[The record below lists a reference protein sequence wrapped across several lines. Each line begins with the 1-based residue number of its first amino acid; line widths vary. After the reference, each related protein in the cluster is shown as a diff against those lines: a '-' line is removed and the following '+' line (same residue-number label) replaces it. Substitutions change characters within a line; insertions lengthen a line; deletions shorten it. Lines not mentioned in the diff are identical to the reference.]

1 MKHLLSYFEYCPHCG
16 SPDFKEHDAFSKRCA
31 ACGFTLYHN
40 ASAAVAAVVVNA
52 RGELLVC
59 RRALEPKRGMLDLPG
74 GFVEPRETAEN
85 ALRREMR
92 EETGADV
99 ANAKFL
105 FSLPNVY
112 EYSGFEVHTIDLF
125 FRAEIPDETAIFA
138 SDDAAELFW
147 IPMAEVRVD
156 DFAFASAREALRRV
170 LAEEV

>member
-1 MKHLLSYFEYCPHCG
+1 MKHILSYFEYCPHCG
-16 SPDFKEHDAFSKRCA
+16 SRDFREHDAFSKRCG

-40 ASAAVAAVVVNA
+40 ASAAVAALVVNA

-92 EETGADV
+92 EETGAAV
-99 ANAKFL
+99 ENVEFCCS
-105 FSLPNVY
+105 FPNVY
-112 EYSGFEVHTIDLF
+112 EYSGYEVHTIDLF
-125 FRAEIPDETAIFA
+125 FRAEIPDETALFA

-147 IPMAEVRVD
+147 LPLAEVNPD
-156 DFAFASAREALRRV
+156 DFAFASAREALRR
-170 LAEEV
+170 LKAAKL